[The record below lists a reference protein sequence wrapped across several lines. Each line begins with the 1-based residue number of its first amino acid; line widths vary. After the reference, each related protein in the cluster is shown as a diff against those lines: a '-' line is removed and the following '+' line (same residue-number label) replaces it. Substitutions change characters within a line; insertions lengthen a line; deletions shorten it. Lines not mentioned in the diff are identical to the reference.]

1 MTNSPINYSPSII
14 EYSYQMI
21 LAYYQFP
28 DQEPLPLD
36 NIENQIRPAFAS
48 EGVRPLYCLRSKDI
62 LLIHSAIKVG
72 LDLHSNLGRR
82 VFQTMI

>member
-36 NIENQIRPAFAS
+36 NIENQIRPTSAS
-48 EGVRPLYCLRSKDI
+48 EGVRPLY
-62 LLIHSAIKVG
+62 
-72 LDLHSNLGRR
+72 
-82 VFQTMI
+82 